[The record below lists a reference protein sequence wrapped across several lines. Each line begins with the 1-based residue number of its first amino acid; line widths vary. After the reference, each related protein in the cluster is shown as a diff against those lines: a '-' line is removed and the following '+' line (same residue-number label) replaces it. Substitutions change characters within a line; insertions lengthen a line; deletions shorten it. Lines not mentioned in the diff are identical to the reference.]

1 MLNRDRELL
10 REGVA
15 LSTDRDWKNLGNGA
29 ELLWIGNQLDPPS
42 EIIESRPRY
51 HLQRFAPTCNGLQ
64 RQMAPLLIC
73 RAVIKDRRSSLR
85 RHSRR
90 LSGPFPVTRVARKQ
104 TYDRNFNMPSD

>member
-1 MLNRDRELL
+1 MAGSIQFKVEQGRTLVPVGEPCPFACKYCYTRGGEV
-10 REGVA
+10 G
-15 LSTDRDWKNLGNGA
+15 
-29 ELLWIGNQLDPPS
+29 PPRIAVE
-42 EIIESRPRY
+42 EIIY

-85 RHSRR
+85 RHPRR